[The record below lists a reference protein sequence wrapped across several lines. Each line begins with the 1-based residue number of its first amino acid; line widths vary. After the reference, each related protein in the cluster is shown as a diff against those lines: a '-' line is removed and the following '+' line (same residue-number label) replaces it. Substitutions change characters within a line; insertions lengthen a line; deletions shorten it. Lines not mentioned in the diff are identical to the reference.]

1 MTTSTKEDTAV
12 DRIRSKSKED
22 RTFALKLN
30 NHFCP
35 MTVISQGKPNYPVL
49 GQNFYPVH
57 TAKHIA
63 N

>member
-1 MTTSTKEDTAV
+1 LQQHRQLST
-12 DRIRSKSKED
+12 RRN
-22 RTFALKLN
+22 KLL
-30 NHFCP
+30 
-35 MTVISQGKPNYPVL
+35 VISQGKPNYPVL